1 MEGIELSL
9 LEARGSKT
17 RDLEMKGTGMTD
29 MKEQYLKDTRAVEI
43 ANAKERISELA
54 DDLKEIG
61 HSGGSI
67 FEWFIDEAIRRGK
80 KEVFFLNVAAELQKR
95 ADEHSN

>member
-1 MEGIELSL
+1 MNNVF
-9 LEARGSKT
+9 
-17 RDLEMKGTGMTD
+17 KGTGMTD
-29 MKEQYLKDTRAVEI
+29 MKDQYLKNTRAVEI
-43 ANAKERISELA
+43 ANAKERISEHA

-80 KEVFFLNVAAELQKR
+80 KDFLFCDVAAELQKR
-95 ADEHSN
+95 ADEHST